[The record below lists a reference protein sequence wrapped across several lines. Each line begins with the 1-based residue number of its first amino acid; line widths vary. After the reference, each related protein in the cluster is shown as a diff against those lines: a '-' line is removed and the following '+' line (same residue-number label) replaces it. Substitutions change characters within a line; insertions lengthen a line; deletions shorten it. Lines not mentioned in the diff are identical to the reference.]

1 MHILLVSCLQ
11 LNSHIHHTLIE
22 LNRAKFIWTI
32 SSLKYIGYTKIHMS
46 LKLYIISL
54 TVSLLVASGFGIIEY
69 ASGQANITVPQP
81 RELQANAS
89 QINASQINAS
99 QINASQINASQIL
112 GNGSAG
118 NMSNPCDPSYP
129 DFCVTTYSAN
139 LTCTDIP
146 YRNFTV
152 LAPDTFGL
160 DSDGD
165 GFGCENSNVAFVNSS
180 TTNKSI
186 IVNTTLPR

>member
-1 MHILLVSCLQ
+1 
-11 LNSHIHHTLIE
+11 
-22 LNRAKFIWTI
+22 
-32 SSLKYIGYTKIHMS
+32 
-46 LKLYIISL
+46 
-54 TVSLLVASGFGIIEY
+54 
-69 ASGQANITVPQP
+69 
-81 RELQANAS
+81 
-89 QINASQINAS
+89 
-99 QINASQINASQIL
+99 
-112 GNGSAG
+112 
-118 NMSNPCDPSYP
+118 MSNPCDPSYS

>member
-1 MHILLVSCLQ
+1 
-11 LNSHIHHTLIE
+11 
-22 LNRAKFIWTI
+22 
-32 SSLKYIGYTKIHMS
+32 MS
-46 LKLYIISL
+46 LKLYIFSL
-54 TVSLLVASGFGIIEY
+54 TVSLLFASGIGIVDY
-69 ASGQANITVPQP
+69 ASGQVNITVPQP

-89 QINASQINAS
+89 QINASEINAS
-99 QINASQINASQIL
+99 QIQ
-112 GNGSAG
+112 GNGSAS

>member
-1 MHILLVSCLQ
+1 
-11 LNSHIHHTLIE
+11 
-22 LNRAKFIWTI
+22 
-32 SSLKYIGYTKIHMS
+32 MS
-46 LKLYIISL
+46 LKLYILTI
-54 TVSLLVASGFGIIEY
+54 TVSLLFASGFGIIDY
-69 ASGQANITVPQP
+69 ASGQINTTVPQP

-89 QINASQINAS
+89 QINASEIQ
-99 QINASQINASQIL
+99 
-112 GNGSAG
+112 GNVSAD

-152 LAPDTFGL
+152 LGPGTFGL

-165 GFGCENSNVAFVNSS
+165 GFGCENTNVAFVNSS

-186 IVNTTLPR
+186 IANTTLPG

>member
-1 MHILLVSCLQ
+1 
-11 LNSHIHHTLIE
+11 
-22 LNRAKFIWTI
+22 
-32 SSLKYIGYTKIHMS
+32 MS
-46 LKLYIISL
+46 LKQFIFSL
-54 TVSLLVASGFGIIEY
+54 TVSLLFPSGFGIIDN
-69 ASGQANITVPQP
+69 ASGQVNITVPQP
-81 RELQANAS
+81 RELQA
-89 QINASQINAS
+89 NASQINAS

>member
-1 MHILLVSCLQ
+1 M
-11 LNSHIHHTLIE
+11 
-22 LNRAKFIWTI
+22 
-32 SSLKYIGYTKIHMS
+32 G
-46 LKLYIISL
+46 LKLYIFSL
-54 TVSLLVASGFGIIEY
+54 TVSLLFASGIIDY
-69 ASGQANITVPQP
+69 ASGQVNITVPQP

-89 QINASQINAS
+89 QINASEINAS
-99 QINASQINASQIL
+99 QIQ

>member
-1 MHILLVSCLQ
+1 
-11 LNSHIHHTLIE
+11 
-22 LNRAKFIWTI
+22 
-32 SSLKYIGYTKIHMS
+32 MS
-46 LKLYIISL
+46 LKQFIFSLTISL
-54 TVSLLVASGFGIIEY
+54 LFPSGFGIIDN
-69 ASGQANITVPQP
+69 ASGQVNITVPQP
-81 RELQANAS
+81 RELQA
-89 QINASQINAS
+89 NAS

-180 TTNKSI
+180 ITNKSI

>member
-1 MHILLVSCLQ
+1 
-11 LNSHIHHTLIE
+11 
-22 LNRAKFIWTI
+22 
-32 SSLKYIGYTKIHMS
+32 MS
-46 LKLYIISL
+46 LKQFIFSL
-54 TVSLLVASGFGIIEY
+54 TVSLLFASGFGIIDY
-69 ASGQANITVPQP
+69 ASGQVNITVPQP

-89 QINASQINAS
+89 QINASQI
-99 QINASQINASQIL
+99 Q

>member
-1 MHILLVSCLQ
+1 
-11 LNSHIHHTLIE
+11 
-22 LNRAKFIWTI
+22 
-32 SSLKYIGYTKIHMS
+32 MS
-46 LKLYIISL
+46 LKLYIFSL
-54 TVSLLVASGFGIIEY
+54 TASLLFASGFGIIDY
-69 ASGQANITVPQP
+69 ASGQVNITVPQP

-89 QINASQINAS
+89 QINASQI
-99 QINASQINASQIL
+99 Q

>member
-1 MHILLVSCLQ
+1 
-11 LNSHIHHTLIE
+11 
-22 LNRAKFIWTI
+22 
-32 SSLKYIGYTKIHMS
+32 MS
-46 LKLYIISL
+46 LKLYIFSL
-54 TVSLLVASGFGIIEY
+54 TVSLLFASGFGIIDY
-69 ASGQANITVPQP
+69 ASGQVNITVPQP

-99 QINASQINASQIL
+99 QINASQINASQINASQINASQIQ

>member
-1 MHILLVSCLQ
+1 
-11 LNSHIHHTLIE
+11 
-22 LNRAKFIWTI
+22 
-32 SSLKYIGYTKIHMS
+32 MS
-46 LKLYIISL
+46 LKLYIL
-54 TVSLLVASGFGIIEY
+54 TLAVSLLFGSGFGIIDY
-69 ASGQANITVPQP
+69 ASGQVNTTVLQP

-89 QINASQINAS
+89 QINASQI
-99 QINASQINASQIL
+99 Q

-186 IVNTTLPR
+186 IANTTLPG

>member
-1 MHILLVSCLQ
+1 MNLKQ
-11 LNSHIHHTLIE
+11 
-22 LNRAKFIWTI
+22 FIF
-32 SSLKYIGYTKIHMS
+32 
-46 LKLYIISL
+46 SL
-54 TVSLLVASGFGIIEY
+54 TVSLLFASGFGIIDN
-69 ASGQANITVPQP
+69 ASGQVNITVPQP

-89 QINASQINAS
+89 QINASQI
-99 QINASQINASQIL
+99 Q

>member
-1 MHILLVSCLQ
+1 
-11 LNSHIHHTLIE
+11 
-22 LNRAKFIWTI
+22 
-32 SSLKYIGYTKIHMS
+32 MS
-46 LKLYIISL
+46 LKVYIFSL
-54 TVSLLVASGFGIIEY
+54 TVSLLFASGFGIIDY
-69 ASGQANITVPQP
+69 ASGQMNITVPQP

-89 QINASQINAS
+89 QINASQI
-99 QINASQINASQIL
+99 Q

>member
-1 MHILLVSCLQ
+1 
-11 LNSHIHHTLIE
+11 
-22 LNRAKFIWTI
+22 
-32 SSLKYIGYTKIHMS
+32 MS
-46 LKLYIISL
+46 LKQFIFSL
-54 TVSLLVASGFGIIEY
+54 TVSSLFASGFGIIDY
-69 ASGQANITVPQP
+69 ASGQINTTIPQP
-81 RELQANAS
+81 REL

-99 QINASQINASQIL
+99 QIQ
-112 GNGSAG
+112 GNGSTG

-186 IVNTTLPR
+186 IVNTTPPR

>member
-1 MHILLVSCLQ
+1 
-11 LNSHIHHTLIE
+11 
-22 LNRAKFIWTI
+22 
-32 SSLKYIGYTKIHMS
+32 MS
-46 LKLYIISL
+46 LKLYIFSL
-54 TVSLLVASGFGIIEY
+54 TVSLLFASGFGIIDY
-69 ASGQANITVPQP
+69 TSGQVNITVPQP

-99 QINASQINASQIL
+99 QIQ

-146 YRNFTV
+146 HRNFTV

>member
-1 MHILLVSCLQ
+1 
-11 LNSHIHHTLIE
+11 
-22 LNRAKFIWTI
+22 
-32 SSLKYIGYTKIHMS
+32 MS
-46 LKLYIISL
+46 LKQFIFSL
-54 TVSLLVASGFGIIEY
+54 TVSLLFASGFGIIDY
-69 ASGQANITVPQP
+69 ASGQINITVPQP
-81 RELQANAS
+81 RELQINVS
-89 QINASQINAS
+89 QINASQI
-99 QINASQINASQIL
+99 Q

-186 IVNTTLPR
+186 IANTTLPR

>member
-1 MHILLVSCLQ
+1 M
-11 LNSHIHHTLIE
+11 
-22 LNRAKFIWTI
+22 
-32 SSLKYIGYTKIHMS
+32 
-46 LKLYIISL
+46 L
-54 TVSLLVASGFGIIEY
+54 TVSLLFASGFGIIDY
-69 ASGQANITVPQP
+69 ANGQINTTVPQS
-81 RELQANAS
+81 REL
-89 QINASQINAS
+89 QINASQI
-99 QINASQINASQIL
+99 Q

-118 NMSNPCDPSYP
+118 NMSNPCNPSYP

-139 LTCTDIP
+139 LTCTDIS

-180 TTNKSI
+180 ATNKSNI
-186 IVNTTLPR
+186 ANTTLPR

>member
-1 MHILLVSCLQ
+1 
-11 LNSHIHHTLIE
+11 
-22 LNRAKFIWTI
+22 
-32 SSLKYIGYTKIHMS
+32 MS
-46 LKLYIISL
+46 LKLYNFSL
-54 TVSLLVASGFGIIEY
+54 TAFFLFASGFEIIDY
-69 ASGQANITVPQP
+69 ASGQMNITVPQP
-81 RELQANAS
+81 RELE
-89 QINASQINAS
+89 INASQINAS
-99 QINASQINASQIL
+99 QIQ

-118 NMSNPCDPSYP
+118 NMSIPCDPSYP

-186 IVNTTLPR
+186 IANTTLPG

>member
-1 MHILLVSCLQ
+1 
-11 LNSHIHHTLIE
+11 
-22 LNRAKFIWTI
+22 
-32 SSLKYIGYTKIHMS
+32 MS
-46 LKLYIISL
+46 LKLYIFSL
-54 TVSLLVASGFGIIEY
+54 TVSLLFASGFGIIDY
-69 ASGQANITVPQP
+69 ASGQMNITVPQP
-81 RELQANAS
+81 RELQ
-89 QINASQINAS
+89 INASQI
-99 QINASQINASQIL
+99 Q

>member
-1 MHILLVSCLQ
+1 
-11 LNSHIHHTLIE
+11 
-22 LNRAKFIWTI
+22 
-32 SSLKYIGYTKIHMS
+32 MS
-46 LKLYIISL
+46 LKQFIFSL
-54 TVSLLVASGFGIIEY
+54 TVSFLFASGFGIIDY
-69 ASGQANITVPQP
+69 ASGQINTTIPQP
-81 RELQANAS
+81 RELQ
-89 QINASQINAS
+89 INASQI
-99 QINASQINASQIL
+99 Q

>member
-1 MHILLVSCLQ
+1 
-11 LNSHIHHTLIE
+11 
-22 LNRAKFIWTI
+22 
-32 SSLKYIGYTKIHMS
+32 MS
-46 LKLYIISL
+46 LKQFIFSL
-54 TVSLLVASGFGIIEY
+54 TVSFLFASGFGIIDY
-69 ASGQANITVPQP
+69 ASGQINTTIPQP
-81 RELQANAS
+81 RELQ
-89 QINASQINAS
+89 INASQI
-99 QINASQINASQIL
+99 Q

-165 GFGCENSNVAFVNSS
+165 GFGCENSNVSFVNSS

>member
-1 MHILLVSCLQ
+1 M
-11 LNSHIHHTLIE
+11 N
-22 LNRAKFIWTI
+22 
-32 SSLKYIGYTKIHMS
+32 
-46 LKLYIISL
+46 LKLYIFSL
-54 TVSLLVASGFGIIEY
+54 TASLLFASGFGIIDY
-69 ASGQANITVPQP
+69 TSGQVNITVPQP

-99 QINASQINASQIL
+99 QIQ

-118 NMSNPCDPSYP
+118 NMNNPCDPSYS

-139 LTCTDIP
+139 LTCTNIP

-165 GFGCENSNVAFVNSS
+165 GFGCENSNVAFVNAS

-186 IVNTTLPR
+186 IVNITLPR